1 MKIVREVENEEKQ
14 WKGMHERMVER
25 VLQISAIFSASIVFF
40 IVIFMIYEGFPAL
53 LLGKDFFL
61 GMNWIPSHDEFG
73 ILPTVIS
80 TFIVGAGALLISAAI
95 GIPAAIYLA
104 EFSPPSLRNVL
115 KPCIEMLVGIP
126 SVVLGF
132 FGLFVIV
139 VLLREHGLGSGEC
152 IFAAWLVLAVMTFP
166 HVVSISDDAI
176 LAVPRSLREASLAL
190 GATKLQT
197 VREVVLPNA
206 RSGILASLILGMGNA
221 VGETMAVL
229 MVVGNPNVPF
239 IPSSIFDTARV
250 LTSTIVIEYSY
261 AAWGSMHQ
269 HAIFALGV
277 VLFVIVALFNIIT
290 TAIVK
295 REVKRKWT

>member
-1 MKIVREVENEEKQ
+1 
-14 WKGMHERMVER
+14 
-25 VLQISAIFSASIVFF
+25 
-40 IVIFMIYEGFPAL
+40 
-53 LLGKDFFL
+53 
-61 GMNWIPSHDEFG
+61 MNWIPSHDEFG

-197 VREVVLPNA
+197 IREVVLRNA
-206 RSGILASLILGMGNA
+206 FPGMITGVLLGLGKA
-221 VGETMAVL
+221 LGETAVVL
-229 MVVGNPNVPF
+229 LTAGSGLESFLPR
-239 IPSSIFDTARV
+239 SIFDPVGSLPVYIYMVSTQGRHSSTAFSKASGASFV
-250 LTSTIVIEYSY
+250 LLTMFLIVTVS
-261 AAWGSMHQ
+261 
-269 HAIFALGV
+269 ALI
-277 VLFVIVALFNIIT
+277 LRNRYI
-290 TAIVK
+290 
-295 REVKRKWT
+295 RKIR